1 MIWITGDK
9 HGQIEPFLKNPAY
22 KKIKK
27 NDTLL
32 ICGDF
37 GFLWD
42 ESGEEIKNL
51 KWLAKRKFKIAFVEG
66 CHDNQQILS
75 KYPLTNWNG
84 GRARL
89 IFENIIHLINGEFYR
104 IEDKKVL
111 AFGGGF
117 SDNMGQLTQND
128 EYLLQKVS
136 LTSQIDTLVE
146 NIKKANQSFDIIIS
160 HEAPKSIAPCLETNE
175 FHCNFINN
183 ILEEIRTHA
192 KFQDWFFGKY
202 HVDRIIPPK
211 YHAVFNDVL
220 KFEIE
225 KWLTFKPT
233 KTLISSMPY
242 KNNYIELSSM
252 YNIRNQA
259 DF

>member
-9 HGQIEPFLKNPAY
+9 HGDIDPFLKNPAY
-22 KKIKK
+22 RKIKK

-42 ESGEEIKNL
+42 ESRKEMKNL
-51 KWLAKRKFKIAFVEG
+51 KWLSRRKFKIAFVEG

-89 IFENIIHLINGEFYR
+89 ISENIIHLINGEFYY
-104 IEDKKVL
+104 IENKKVL

-117 SDNMGQLTQND
+117 SDNSGQLTQND
-128 EYLLQKVS
+128 ENLLQKIS
-136 LTSQIDTLVE
+136 ITSQVDTLIE
-146 NIKKANQSFDIIIS
+146 NIKKAEQSFDLIIS
-160 HEAPKSIAPCLETNE
+160 HEAPSSIAPCLETST
-175 FHCNFINN
+175 FHCNCINN

-192 KFQDWFFGKY
+192 KFNKWFFGKY
-202 HVDRIIPPK
+202 HIDKIIPPK
-211 YHAVFNDVL
+211 YCAMFENVL
-220 KFEIE
+220 S
-225 KWLTFKPT
+225 FK
-233 KTLISSMPY
+233 
-242 KNNYIELSSM
+242 
-252 YNIRNQA
+252 
-259 DF
+259 D